1 MMRFWREIRNACC
14 LVLGAGL
21 VGSASGQT
29 TSPFTL
35 IETIPV
41 PNWTNTGT
49 NQANLDLFAFN
60 PWTRVMYVADRT
72 NHAVTAIDTISNTV
86 IGVLPIPG
94 GGSTNGVLVA
104 LDVQKLVVTDGKA
117 NVFVYDLRVPAVTP
131 DAYALPG
138 VTGGTDALDYDP
150 LNHTV
155 YVINGTTPYFMT
167 GIDLVNRK
175 ISSQLALPASPEL
188 MRFNPNDGLIYQAI
202 TDGDNM
208 GKGQGLYVFDP
219 VANAITAKYLTPDCT
234 PHGVEIDPVAN
245 VALLGCSPGGQV
257 MLDLAHGGS
266 VLKTFPNVTG
276 TDLTAFNPNTR
287 NFYTGSG
294 SNNIASTG
302 CPTDSS
308 KNFPLIGI
316 FNVSAMGQGN
326 LVGVQCTG
334 RSAKGPGV
342 DPIDNFVYVG
352 TRQFPVDPN
361 DATTGQNGVLV
372 YFDPSPRIDANPGT
386 SASLTSTKGTQ
397 SLGTARFS
405 TSQRR
410 GLRVALTLQNASAG
424 VGVLIV
430 PTSLG
435 NETVPCNVAS
445 DGTGYCDGPLQ
456 GAPMIGAPV
465 LLGIGGAPAG
475 RGIIQ

>member
-1 MMRFWREIRNACC
+1 MRFSLGVRTACC
-14 LVLGAGL
+14 LTLGAA
-21 VGSASGQT
+21 VVQSVYGQT
-29 TSPFTL
+29 ASPFTL

-72 NHAVTAIDTISNTV
+72 NHAVTAIDTITNSV

-104 LDVQKLVVTDGKA
+104 IDVQKLVVTDGKA

-138 VTGGTDALDYDP
+138 VTAGTDALDYDP

-155 YVINGTTPYFMT
+155 YVINGTAPYFMT

-175 ISSQLALPASPEL
+175 IASQLALPASPEL

-208 GKGQGLYVFDP
+208 GQGQGLYVFDP
-219 VANAITAKYLTPDCT
+219 VANAITAKYLTPACT
-234 PHGVEIDPVAN
+234 PHGVEIDPVSN
-245 VALLGCSPGGQV
+245 IALLGCSPGGQV
-257 MLDLAHGGS
+257 MLDLSHGGS
-266 VLKTFPNVTG
+266 VVKTFANITG
-276 TDLTAFNPNTR
+276 TDLTAFNPNTG

-316 FNVSAMGQGN
+316 FNVTGPGQGN
-326 LVGVQCTG
+326 LLGVQCTG

-342 DPIDNFVYVG
+342 DPFDNFVYVG
-352 TRQFPVDPN
+352 TRQFPLDAN

-372 YFDPSPRIDANPGT
+372 YYDPSPRLDAKPGT
-386 SASLTSTKGTQ
+386 SASLAGLNGGKQNYGTVRFT
-397 SLGTARFS
+397 TA
-405 TSQRR
+405 QHR
-410 GLRVALTLQNASAG
+410 GLRVAATLQNAPVG
-424 VGVLIV
+424 IGVLIV
-430 PTSLG
+430 STSLG
-435 NETVPCNVAS
+435 NETVSCSVGS
-445 DGTGYCDGPLQ
+445 DATGYCDGPLL
-456 GAPMIGAPV
+456 GSPVIGAPV
-465 LLGIGGAPAG
+465 LLGFNGAAVG
-475 RGIIQ
+475 RGVIQ